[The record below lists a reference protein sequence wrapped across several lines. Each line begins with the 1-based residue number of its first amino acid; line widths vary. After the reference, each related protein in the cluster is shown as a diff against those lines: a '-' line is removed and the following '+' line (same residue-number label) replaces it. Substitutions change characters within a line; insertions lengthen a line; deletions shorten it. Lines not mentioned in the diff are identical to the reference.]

1 MERRSRR
8 PSPAM
13 LVAMIALSLTLGG
26 SAIAADTVSKK
37 DVKKIAKKQAKKQ
50 IKKLSPRAY
59 ALIEGDSVLS
69 DAPSKGITS
78 ADVSSPVTGFSCIN
92 LDFNPVTGA
101 ATEGGGGIKD
111 GFASLS
117 LASTEFDE
125 CPTTAEAEVTHFDSS
140 AGDFSTDPV
149 QVQFDG

>member
-59 ALIEGDSVLS
+59 ALIGR
-69 DAPSKGITS
+69 
-78 ADVSSPVTGFSCIN
+78 
-92 LDFNPVTGA
+92 
-101 ATEGGGGIKD
+101 AT
-111 GFASLS
+111 A
-117 LASTEFDE
+117 
-125 CPTTAEAEVTHFDSS
+125 C
-140 AGDFSTDPV
+140 
-149 QVQFDG
+149 